1 MACEE
6 SQPHPEKEACRTCP
20 NRERCHG
27 KKPDVTRETLMR
39 LIHQVVL
46 EVLSERDQR

>member
-6 SQPHPEKEACRTCP
+6 PQPRPEKESCRTCP

-27 KKPDVTRETLMR
+27 KKPEVTRETLLR
-39 LIHQVVL
+39 LIHDTVL
-46 EVLSERDQR
+46 EVLSERPGR